1 MKPSRS
7 LSLESS
13 SKPDLVDLLAI
24 SSRIGSDF
32 YLATQFG
39 EVVEPE
45 VETKEFES
53 ILFLPLVS
61 HEPIYLTVVFFHDY
75 SSVVEGTGFLV

>member
-13 SKPDLVDLLAI
+13 SKSDLVDLLAL

-32 YLATQFG
+32 DYLVPGVG
-39 EVVEPE
+39 EVVDSE
-45 VETKEFES
+45 VETIELDK
-53 ILFLPLVS
+53 FL
-61 HEPIYLTVVFFHDY
+61 
-75 SSVVEGTGFLV
+75 